1 MKSIN
6 SPNEKAAW
14 ENDLLKDLTFIKA
27 KKRYPLSK
35 KTFKPAA
42 IAALI
47 ITVIGR
53 TAMVL
58 FFASTTSSH
67 VLWVE
72 WLIAAT
78 LVFFVL
84 MLFYQ
89 YYQMLVF
96 HTIKTKFSL
105 TTNADLLKKF
115 FTVNHLAFTRHNDAP
130 EVFMIVSRNLDAN
143 PNKDY
148 REVMVFIA
156 DDYQIL
162 VNSHF
167 TGTKFSIAPPSR
179 NFKKMSKQLSAWLDS
194 HISNSD
200 SNVVTV
206 TGF

>member
-14 ENDLLKDLTFIKA
+14 ENDLLKDLVFIKA

-47 ITVIGR
+47 ITVVGR
-53 TAMVL
+53 TALVL
-58 FFASTTSSH
+58 LFASTASKQAM
-67 VLWVE
+67 WVE
-72 WLIAAT
+72 WMFAAT
-78 LVFFVL
+78 LILLIMVI
-84 MLFYQ
+84 LFQ

-96 HTIKTKFSL
+96 QTIRTKFTL

-115 FTVNHLAFTRHNDAP
+115 FTTNHLAFTRHNDAQ

-156 DDYQIL
+156 DDKKIL

-200 SNVVTV
+200 STVVTV